1 MMSNENKTLM
11 EKFEILKAMNLIILS
26 MNDEGAYMSWIY
38 LIPDQADDE
47 DLLMCAEDEEIFSDA
62 CTKFRSLI
70 REYGGSGFYIGKEV
84 Y

>member
-1 MMSNENKTLM
+1 MSENKIIK
-11 EKFEILKAMNLIILS
+11 ERFEHLKAMNTIILS

-47 DLLMCAEDEEIFSDA
+47 DLLMCAEDEEIFGDA
-62 CTKFRSLI
+62 CIKFRSLI
-70 REYGGSGFYIGKEV
+70 RDYGGSGFYIGKQV

>member
-1 MMSNENKTLM
+1 MSENKIIQ
-11 EKFEILKAMNLIILS
+11 KRFEQLKAMHTIIMS
-26 MNDEGAYMSWIY
+26 MNDEQAYMSWIY

-47 DLLMCAEDEEIFSDA
+47 DLLMCAEDEEIFADA

-70 REYGGSGFYIGKEV
+70 RDYGGSGFYIGKQV